1 MLLSAFP
8 VSPALKTTVLS
19 ECYLIIHKL
28 LWCYNFAK
36 SSECYVLKLL
46 PSVLLLIPV
55 LVLLTA
61 SLTILICLQINPSL
75 VSDGCC
81 MNALHMLLHMF
92 QANLHLQIHEYLP
105 SLKLLEPDWLLL
117 VWLLLLALSSTT
129 SPIFSQSNVVELRP
143 MNFWNHIHH
152 NRSFFQFC
160 LLVELHQGC
169 WILKSV
175 YVKVFFSKIFDFW

>member
-1 MLLSAFP
+1 MLSAKFSICC
-8 VSPALKTTVLS
+8 V
-19 ECYLIIHKL
+19 
-28 LWCYNFAK
+28 
-36 SSECYVLKLL
+36 
-46 PSVLLLIPV
+46 LIPV
-55 LVLLTA
+55 LVFLNT
-61 SLTILICLQINPSL
+61 SLTILICLWLIL
-75 VSDGCC
+75 VWFQ
-81 MNALHMLLHMF
+81 MVFVLLHMLLHMF

-105 SLKLLEPDWLLL
+105 SLKLLEPNWLLL
-117 VWLLLLALSSTT
+117 VWLLLLALSSPT

>member
-1 MLLSAFP
+1 MLSAKFSICC
-8 VSPALKTTVLS
+8 V
-19 ECYLIIHKL
+19 
-28 LWCYNFAK
+28 
-36 SSECYVLKLL
+36 
-46 PSVLLLIPV
+46 LIPV
-55 LVLLTA
+55 LVFLNT
-61 SLTILICLQINPSL
+61 SLTILICLWLIL
-75 VSDGCC
+75 VWFQ
-81 MNALHMLLHMF
+81 MVLVLLHMPLHMF

-105 SLKLLEPDWLLL
+105 SLKLLEPNWLLL
-117 VWLLLLALSSTT
+117 VWLILLALSSPT

>member
-1 MLLSAFP
+1 MEYWKVVEKFRRFRIVTFWPWWLPFNSFCFLFFLCFPFLFLLRKIVCVGGRGAEAMLLSAFP

-92 QANLHLQIHEYLP
+92 QANLHLQIHEYLS
-105 SLKLLEPDWLLL
+105 SLKLLD
-117 VWLLLLALSSTT
+117 
-129 SPIFSQSNVVELRP
+129 
-143 MNFWNHIHH
+143 
-152 NRSFFQFC
+152 
-160 LLVELHQGC
+160 
-169 WILKSV
+169 
-175 YVKVFFSKIFDFW
+175 